1 MSLLCSMLGARAWA
15 LERALIRS
23 QLGFSWLSG
32 FQCEVILEGRFI
44 VLGGEWLSVCAWGV
58 HLSALG
64 WLAYGFLH
72 SADLVGYGAHVEAIF
87 ELGGLGVQGARHDSS
102 ISIHGIHLL
111 C

>member
-1 MSLLCSMLGARAWA
+1 MLGARAWV

-23 QLGFSWLSG
+23 QLGLSWLSG
-32 FQCEVILEGRFI
+32 FQCEVILEGRFD

-64 WLAYGFLH
+64 WLAYGFSH

-87 ELGGLGVQGARHDSS
+87 ELAGEGWESTGRVLDVTVALAFMGYIYCASV
-102 ISIHGIHLL
+102 
-111 C
+111 